1 MCVAFQIGSAFTPVV
16 ARPLDVHVGPLMRT
30 LTARCA
36 RGRRCPRAS
45 DRVCVRMKGLRR
57 RSSGYSAMESQCI
70 MQKTRPGCDS
80 ETGGVAARIRVR
92 QATYCRPG
100 ELSSNGDDS
109 GAGRSKSSQHA
120 PTSDF
125 YVCGAHAVVGALPTG
140 GVIAAS
146 AAGAR
151 PVSVQR
157 CPFGRQQDPLYPAN
171 GHV

>member
-1 MCVAFQIGSAFTPVV
+1 MDMRA
-16 ARPLDVHVGPLMRT
+16 GPLMRT

-36 RGRRCPRAS
+36 RGRRCPRA
-45 DRVCVRMKGLRR
+45 DHRVCVRMKGLRR

-70 MQKTRPGCDS
+70 MQKTRPGCES
-80 ETGGVAARIRVR
+80 ETGGVAARRRVR
-92 QATYCRPG
+92 KARYCLTGR
-100 ELSSNGDDS
+100 LSFNDEDG
-109 GAGRSKSSQHA
+109 GLGRSESPQRS
-120 PTSDF
+120 PTCVSF
-125 YVCGAHAVVGALPTG
+125 VCGAHAVVGALPTG

-157 CPFGRQQDPLYPAN
+157 CPFGRQQDHLYPAN